1 MANSAAPAIEE
12 HAAEVVPGASGR
24 LLSRHEAAR
33 ALGIRRQRSD
43 GWRSMASSRSPGPPH
58 LYEETVIQEA
68 VRTKSV
74 RRRWTEMPPTTDGGV
89 AADVFGLLRQGT
101 TPRDI
106 VEQLRVSPELL
117 AKLLSQWAAL
127 GAGIYID
134 ADVAARLGVKT
145 PADVAQVVESAASAR
160 RLPCSPARSAATAG
174 SRRRRTARRA
184 RARRG
189 RMRHE
194 QVQVV
199 RARDAWLTRGATV

>member
-33 ALGIRRQRSD
+33 ALGISETTLRRLAVD
-43 GWRSMASSRSPGPPH
+43 GVKPIVQGRRH

-101 TPRDI
+101 APRDI

-145 PADVAQVVESAASAR
+145 PADVAQVVESARKREEAAMLAGPQCCNCRVKAAAYCPACASSQGEDEA
-160 RLPCSPARSAATAG
+160 
-174 SRRRRTARRA
+174 
-184 RARRG
+184 
-189 RMRHE
+189 
-194 QVQVV
+194 
-199 RARDAWLTRGATV
+199 